1 MSPSNP
7 VARFS
12 YGSISQG
19 IRIVILG
26 GDPWFVAKDS
36 IAAMGNSPRN
46 AHTLLKHIPSD
57 EKAIHRVVTSGGPQ
71 PMLILNESGLY
82 RLAMRSDK
90 PAARAFQTWLARD
103 LLPTLRRTGTYTVPG
118 RGTKPICTQED
129 EDANRIST
137 LPDHDPIA
145 CAAADLQ
152 ARIKRARREIEEC
165 NSALKALRRVS
176 ALQAA

>member
-12 YGSISQG
+12 YGAISQG

-26 GDPWFVAKDS
+26 GDPWFVARDVL
-36 IAAMGNSPRN
+36 AALGLN
-46 AHTLLKHIPSD
+46 AGGASQFLKAIPSD
-57 EKAIHRVVTSGGPQ
+57 EKAMHRVVTPGGAQ
-71 PMLILNESGLY
+71 PMLMVNESGLY
-82 RLAMRSDK
+82 RLAMRSFS
-90 PAARAFQTWLARD
+90 PAARVFQDWVARD
-103 LLPTLRRTGTYTVPG
+103 VIPTIRKTGSYTVAAGGLKTFDTPADKG
-118 RGTKPICTQED
+118 LKTFD
-129 EDANRIST
+129 T
-137 LPDHDPIA
+137 LPDHNPIA